1 MLLLLLLL
9 GLGRGRR
16 VLLGEADG
24 LELEVERRA
33 GVGLL
38 AARGGGGA
46 VVRVVRV
53 QRPEG
58 GGRVGEP
65 VPLVV
70 LRPEGRDTL
79 V

>member
-1 MLLLLLLL
+1 M
-9 GLGRGRR
+9 
-16 VLLGEADG
+16 
-24 LELEVERRA
+24 RA

-38 AARGGGGA
+38 AAGGGGGA